1 MKTELLAVAVLCPAF
16 AFAAEIPL
24 PEHPRPDWERDE
36 WMNLNGEWDFGFK
49 PGQYDRKIMVPFGWG
64 CKLSGVSRHD
74 K

>member
-36 WMNLNGEWDFGFK
+36 WMNLNGEWDFG
-49 PGQYDRKIMVPFGWG
+49 
-64 CKLSGVSRHD
+64 
-74 K
+74 